1 MPRDTDAESGDEA
14 GDGAVVTRDELTGAL
29 DDMMGRMMTNLARM
43 QKESFDS
50 LRSDFTAQINAGAV
64 GAAVATTPPGPVH
77 PGAALAATADPN
89 AVFAA
94 KRAAEAR
101 AAQALVTPQAVAA
114 KLRADYEAQLLA
126 AGIALPPTPVAA
138 AAARAIPARTRND
151 FKSTVDQVTINDDPS
166 NDVMAA
172 VMRRRIADNRQLPKP
187 QQNADLAP
195 RRALW
200 GHDPQLTRAAVTS
213 SREEALRRAVRP
225 PSHVAMGGTAG
236 IFEVS
241 SLTTGASQRG
251 LEDGGEIL
259 DAMSTAVRPTANEVA
274 RMPKADIGGPANL
287 RGITLLN
294 VRARELSRQ
303 TEAYRVAENV
313 RDHNFMSDT
322 NISSEESLM
331 RIVEAML
338 YAPADLLVR
347 EGQFGPP
354 EMETRALVADMALVA
369 RYDRRGHRSG
379 EEARLGYRTSV
390 LVARWFMC
398 GSGVLELGCEGEET
412 SLTFELMA
420 QRYLQILLKV
430 FCDSTYA
437 TTASTFRTVGSQM
450 RQRMYMMERFV
461 EETIVMDALFGAA
474 KRIRDRFKGD
484 IGRRVA
490 LNFVFSSLMIR
501 ARTFGS
507 LGRQDIL
514 VIVSSTSHL
523 VKCCRSDTG
532 AQMTRFME
540 LQAALKGAKLTAGE
554 KLGRVRKPPA
564 LTKKQ
569 RAAAKKAREA
579 AAAAAKGAAK

>member
-1 MPRDTDAESGDEA
+1 
-14 GDGAVVTRDELTGAL
+14 VI
-29 DDMMGRMMTNLARM
+29 
-43 QKESFDS
+43 
-50 LRSDFTAQINAGAV
+50 INADPANN
-64 GAAVATTPPGPVH
+64 VA
-77 PGAALAATADPN
+77 
-89 AVFAA
+89 
-94 KRAAEAR
+94 
-101 AAQALVTPQAVAA
+101 
-114 KLRADYEAQLLA
+114 
-126 AGIALPPTPVAA
+126 
-138 AAARAIPARTRND
+138 
-151 FKSTVDQVTINDDPS
+151 
-166 NDVMAA
+166 AA

-187 QQNADLAP
+187 QQNSNLAP

-200 GHDPQLTRAAVTS
+200 GADPQLTRGAVTS

-225 PSHVAMGGTAG
+225 SSHVAMGGTSG

-241 SLTTGASQRG
+241 ALTTGASQSG
-251 LEDGGEIL
+251 LEDGAEIL
-259 DAMSTAVRPTANEVA
+259 DALSTAVRPTANEVA

-294 VRARELSRQ
+294 VRSRELSRQ

-322 NISSEESLM
+322 NVSSEQSLM

-369 RYDRRGHRSG
+369 RYDRRSHRSG
-379 EEARLGYRTSV
+379 EEASLGYRTSV

-398 GSGVLELGCEGEET
+398 GSGVLELGCDGEET
-412 SLTFELMA
+412 SLSFELMA

-437 TTASTFRTVGSQM
+437 TTASTFRSVGSQM

-474 KRIRDRFKGD
+474 TKIRDRFRGD
-484 IGRRVA
+484 MGRRVA
-490 LNFVFSSLMIR
+490 LNFVFASLMIR

-507 LGRQDIL
+507 LGNQDIL

-532 AQMTRFME
+532 AQMARFLE
-540 LQAALKGAKLTAGE
+540 LQAALKGAKLTQGE
-554 KLGRVRKPPA
+554 KLGRAKRQPN
-564 LTKKQ
+564 LNKKQ

-579 AAAAAKGAAK
+579 AAASAKGAAK

>member
-1 MPRDTDAESGDEA
+1 MSDAEGDDTPA
-14 GDGAVVTRDELTGAL
+14 TGDVVTRDELSGVL
-29 DDMMGRMMTNLARM
+29 ENLMGRMMTDLVRT
-43 QKESFDS
+43 QQESIAA
-50 LRSDFTAQINAGAV
+50 LRSDLAAQIS
-64 GAAVATTPPGPVH
+64 AAVPAAASAKLSLPAQ
-77 PGAALAATADPN
+77 PGAAPAPAPDLNAA
-89 AVFAA
+89 FAA
-94 KRAAEAR
+94 QRAAEAK
-101 AAQALVTPQAVAA
+101 AAQALVAQQALAA
-114 KLRADYEAQLLA
+114 KLRSDYEAQMLA
-126 AGIALPPTPVAA
+126 AGIALPATPVAA
-138 AAARAIPARTRND
+138 SAASVAPARTRSD
-151 FKSTVDQVTINDDPS
+151 FRSTVDQVIINADPS
-166 NDVMAA
+166 NNVAAA

-187 QQNADLAP
+187 QQNSNLAP

-200 GHDPQLTRAAVTS
+200 GADPQLTRGAVTS

-225 PSHVAMGGTAG
+225 PSHVAMGGTSG

-241 SLTTGASQRG
+241 ALTTGASQRG
-251 LEDGGEIL
+251 FEDGAEIL
-259 DAMSTAVRPTANEVA
+259 DALSTAVRPTANEVA

-303 TEAYRVAENV
+303 TEAYRVAESV

-322 NISSEESLM
+322 NVSSEQSLM

-369 RYDRRGHRSG
+369 RYDRRSHRSG
-379 EEARLGYRTSV
+379 EEASLGYRTSV

-398 GSGVLELGCEGEET
+398 GSGVLELGCDGEET
-412 SLTFELMA
+412 SLSFELMA

-437 TTASTFRTVGSQM
+437 TTATTFRSVGSQM

-474 KRIRDRFKGD
+474 TKIRDRFKGD

-490 LNFVFSSLMIR
+490 LNFVFASLMIR

-507 LGRQDIL
+507 LGSRDIM

-532 AQMTRFME
+532 PQLARFLE
-540 LQAALKGAKLTAGE
+540 LQAALKGAKLTQGE
-554 KLGRVRKPPA
+554 KLGRAKRQPNQ
-564 LTKKQ
+564 TKRQ
-569 RAAAKKAREA
+569 RAAAKKARDA
-579 AAAAAKGAAK
+579 AAASAKGAGK